1 MDSGDRTPC
10 HCAATCL
17 VRVIAACCDG
27 MPLCMRYCA
36 MQRAARRCSEANDT
50 QRHASRPRLIT
61 TQPQRADDQQ
71 LSLVGISGL
80 MRGCRINH
88 ARACITARR
97 SIASCLQALPNRS
110 SIQVADARLQQQR
123 DRPESY
129 GWRMGQCCAR
139 DDRLSRPGEGEHCRA
154 CASGALARIGWCYR
168 ARRQMLRTVMGMKR
182 NVVRSTTRQ
191 GRSTMLYAC
200 SARRCGLGWPDRRRR
215 SRRLEG
221 AHGSTPQRAC
231 RNQGRPAHHSRLVCV
246 AMNTLPR
253 PRDAG
258 VTRHLMASD

>member
-1 MDSGDRTPC
+1 MACR
-10 HCAATCL
+10 CACAT
-17 VRVIAACCDG
+17 A
-27 MPLCMRYCA
+27 
-36 MQRAARRCSEANDT
+36 RCSAPRGNAAKRAT
-50 QRHASRPRLIT
+50 LQRDASRPRLIT

-139 DDRLSRPGEGEHCRA
+139 DDRLSRPGCRA
-154 CASGALARIGWCYR
+154 CASGAFARIGWCYR
-168 ARRQMLRTVMGMKR
+168 ARRRMLRTVMGMKR

-231 RNQGRPAHHSRLVCV
+231 RSQGRAAHHSRLLCV

-258 VTRHLMASD
+258 AARHPMTSN